1 MIAGCRVILPVN
13 QPLRMRL
20 RAPTIR
26 PSVRRNRVTS
36 VKNGDAMKHSASRL
50 LVASLGGLALILA
63 SSETF
68 STSDAAQVP
77 TVAARSGVA
86 RAAFARSIAHHHRG
100 RNAAYVYWPD
110 GTYGDYGAYGAVPA
124 EPGVEVAPPSGDV
137 HYTYT
142 YDAPWDAVHRL
153 PPNVVPGPR
162 PYVSDCTTQVVT
174 VPRRGDSGQTAN
186 INVTRC
192 Y

>member
-1 MIAGCRVILPVN
+1 
-13 QPLRMRL
+13 
-20 RAPTIR
+20 
-26 PSVRRNRVTS
+26 
-36 VKNGDAMKHSASRL
+36 MKHPASRL

-63 SSETF
+63 SGETF
-68 STSDAAQVP
+68 STSAAAQVR
-77 TVAARSGVA
+77 TAAARSGGA
-86 RAAFARSIAHHHRG
+86 RAAFARANLHHRRG
-100 RNAAYVYWPD
+100 RNAGAYVYWPD
-110 GTYGDYGAYGAVPA
+110 DYGYSGDGGAVSGQ
-124 EPGVEVAPPSGDV
+124 PGVDVAPPSGDV

-186 INVTRC
+186 INITRC

>member
-1 MIAGCRVILPVN
+1 
-13 QPLRMRL
+13 
-20 RAPTIR
+20 
-26 PSVRRNRVTS
+26 
-36 VKNGDAMKHSASRL
+36 MKHPASRL

-63 SSETF
+63 SGETF
-68 STSDAAQVP
+68 STSAAAQVR
-77 TVAARSGVA
+77 TAAARGGA
-86 RAAFARSIAHHHRG
+86 RAAFARANLHHRRG
-100 RNAAYVYWPD
+100 RNAGAYVYWPD
-110 GTYGDYGAYGAVPA
+110 DYGYSGDGGAVSGQ
-124 EPGVEVAPPSGDV
+124 PGVDVAPPSGDV

-174 VPRRGDSGQTAN
+174 VPRRGDPGQTAN
-186 INVTRC
+186 INITRC

>member
-1 MIAGCRVILPVN
+1 
-13 QPLRMRL
+13 
-20 RAPTIR
+20 
-26 PSVRRNRVTS
+26 
-36 VKNGDAMKHSASRL
+36 MKHPASRL
-50 LVASLGGLALILA
+50 LVASLGGLALMFA
-63 SSETF
+63 VGETF
-68 STSDAAQVP
+68 STSAAAQVR
-77 TVAARSGVA
+77 TAAVRSGGA
-86 RAAFARSIAHHHRG
+86 PAAFSPAHLHHLRG
-100 RNAAYVYWPD
+100 GTAGAYVYWPD
-110 GTYGDYGAYGAVPA
+110 GTYGDYGSYGAAPT

-142 YDAPWDAVHRL
+142 YDAPWDAGHRL

-174 VPRRGDSGQTAN
+174 VPRRGDSSQTAN